1 LTDVDEV
8 RTHANRTVMLTL
20 RRRVLRLHAGYAYAP
35 DRVLLAIVTFLRRG
49 VRRETRRA
57 AEREFLAFPVHH
69 HVPSPPRR
77 SSGEPPRPGD
87 AVVLERLAAAHRR
100 FNEEHFAGELGEI
113 PIRLSSR
120 MRRRLGELAV
130 SVETGR
136 PEAITLSRR
145 HLRVDSWA
153 EVEHTLLHEMVH
165 QWQAESGH
173 ALDHGRHFRS
183 RARAVG
189 IVPRAVRRVD

>member
-1 LTDVDEV
+1 LTDVDAV
-8 RTHANRTVMLTL
+8 RTHANRIVMLTL
-20 RRRVLRLHAGYAYAP
+20 RHRVLRLHAGYAYAP
-35 DRVLLAIVTFLRRG
+35 DRVLLAIIAFLRRG
-49 VRRETRRA
+49 ARRETRRA

-69 HVPSPPRR
+69 HVPPAPRR
-77 SSGEPPRPGD
+77 SGERPYPGD
-87 AVVLERLAAAHRR
+87 AAHLARLTEAHRR
-100 FNEEHFAGELGEI
+100 LNGLHFAGELGAV

-145 HLRVDSWA
+145 HLRVDPWA

-165 QWQAESGH
+165 QWQAESGRP
-173 ALDHGRHFRS
+173 LDHGRQF
-183 RARAVG
+183 RARAKAVG

>member
-1 LTDVDEV
+1 MSVAV
-8 RTHANRTVMLTL
+8 RHLATTAADFEAEFQ
-20 RRRVLRLHAGYAYAP
+20 RVLHWSAATDA
-35 DRVLLAIVTFLRRG
+35 AI
-49 VRRETRRA
+49 ETRVAEILADVRA
-57 AEREFLAFPVHH
+57 R
-69 HVPSPPRR
+69 
-77 SSGEPPRPGD
+77 GD
-87 AVVLERLAAAHRR
+87 AAVLERLAAAHRR
-100 FNEEHFAGELGEI
+100 FNEQHFGGELGEI

-130 SVETGR
+130 SLETGR
-136 PEAITLSRR
+136 PQAITLSRR

-173 ALDHGRHFRS
+173 ALDHGRKFRA